1 MRFSGHET
9 FACRFAWLPKAFRAT
24 SENPTVFGDEERAMV
39 ILGVGKNMV
48 RSIRF
53 WGEVMGVIAPWPD
66 KTLKPTSFGE
76 AVFGGAG
83 FDPYLEDIRT
93 LWLLHW
99 NVASRVDDPLFAWQF
114 LFNNWPYPELIRNE
128 ALTALM
134 RESRRLNG
142 RHSEVTLRQHLDVF
156 IQTYVSRRA
165 LSGPL
170 EESLDCPFV
179 ELDLIQAVGMRRVDG
194 SGRQE
199 PVYSFRREAKP
210 EITTGLFEYCLFDY
224 WRRHHPNEDTLT
236 YQDVAIAPSSIGQ
249 VFKLPEDD
257 IRSRLDVYS
266 APESARPFA
275 YRPSAVQGIITC
287 NDVEHRNF
295 LSAVYAKEDFVD

>member
-1 MRFSGHET
+1 
-9 FACRFAWLPKAFRAT
+9 
-24 SENPTVFGDEERAMV
+24 MV

-53 WGEVMGVIAPWPD
+53 WGEVMGVIAPCPD
-66 KTLKPTSFGE
+66 KTLKPTPFGE
-76 AVFGGAG
+76 AVLGDAG

-114 LFNNWPYPELIRNE
+114 MFNNWPYPDLTRNE

-142 RHSEVTLRQHLDVF
+142 RHSEVTLKQHLDVF

-165 LSGPL
+165 LPGPL

-179 ELDLIQAVGMRRVDG
+179 ELDLIQLVGMRRVDG

-199 PVYSFRREAKP
+199 PVYAFRREAKP
-210 EITTGLFEYCLFDY
+210 EITTGLFEYCLLDY
-224 WRRHHPNEDTLT
+224 WHRHHPNEETLN
-236 YQDVAIAPSSIGQ
+236 YQDIAIAPRSIGQ

-266 APESARPFA
+266 APESARPFT

-295 LSAVYAKEDFVD
+295 LPAVYAREDFVD